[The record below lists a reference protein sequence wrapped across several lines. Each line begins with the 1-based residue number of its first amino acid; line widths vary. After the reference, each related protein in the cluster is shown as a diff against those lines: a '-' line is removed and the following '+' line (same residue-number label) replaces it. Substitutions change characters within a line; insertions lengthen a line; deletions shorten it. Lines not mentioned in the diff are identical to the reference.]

1 LIKNLF
7 IRLCLLVSLFIVF
20 FTLSLFGSQA
30 EVTKEKAKNQKDKII
45 CLISDRKTEV
55 NGKLEDLKQLYEAG
69 LITLND
75 ATSYKEQLAE
85 LEQFEFT
92 INNPMRGSYEETL
105 GNKLKFQLSKMQADL
120 EIKKQL
126 WNEGLV
132 ATKEVEELEEK
143 AALYNYFLEY
153 LSDKGRFIDL
163 ASFKGNLS
171 ILKILDRFYPISS
184 LFGFRN
190 DPIGK
195 GRKQFHSGIDFA
207 TPSGT
212 PVKAPIEGKV
222 IKIVNSVDSGG
233 GRQIRLSHST
243 ELETAYLHLSKIV
256 VTKGQIVKEGSIIG
270 YSGNTGYRTTGP
282 HLHFEVHWKGIPI
295 DPMKFLKK

>member
-1 LIKNLF
+1 M
-7 IRLCLLVSLFIVF
+7 
-20 FTLSLFGSQA
+20 
-30 EVTKEKAKNQKDKII
+30 
-45 CLISDRKTEV
+45 ISDRKTEV